1 MSAGVQVFFAET
13 VQARLFAGIAGACP
27 LRGKLSLISGFIDGA
42 IYQMVRRIGAALL
55 WPLALAFLF
64 VGFNK
69 NDPYL
74 TVLRGTGNVAVAA
87 IGIFVAIML
96 IRRAYWSGAARK
108 ALVLLWCLVPLSILA
123 AHLGFE
129 WRKHDVLHTDASTV
143 HKLGRHFVVGYS
155 SFEEVATL
163 AEKGLIAG
171 VYVTRHNLRGR
182 SAEALKSEISALQ
195 ALRRAAGLP
204 PLIVAADQEGGI
216 VSHLAPVLTELPS
229 LATLANLPTD
239 LRDRMAEEYGR
250 IHGRELA
257 TLGVNVN
264 FAPVLDLRPQLKL
277 TRFDFHT
284 LIGWRAISGDP
295 AKVAD
300 VALPYI
306 RGLETSGVGATVKHF
321 PGLGRVRGDTH
332 HFTADLETPLD
343 ELETSDWRPFKQA
356 LAGSRAMLMVGHVRL
371 TAVDPDRAASH
382 SKKVIDGILRR
393 QWNYQGVIITDDL
406 VMGAIYQ
413 NDVCTAVVEALN
425 AGVDL
430 LLVAYDGAQFYRVF
444 ACASAAERHAKFDPA
459 MLGES
464 EARLKR
470 LPPGGREVGSG
481 AE

>member
-1 MSAGVQVFFAET
+1 
-13 VQARLFAGIAGACP
+13 
-27 LRGKLSLISGFIDGA
+27 
-42 IYQMVRRIGAALL
+42 MVKRIGAALL

-74 TVLRGTGNVAVAA
+74 ISLRGTGNIVVAMIGIAVASA
-87 IGIFVAIML
+87 LTWRGYWRGVATRI
-96 IRRAYWSGAARK
+96 
-108 ALVLLWCLVPLSILA
+108 LVVLWCLVPLSLLA
-123 AHLGFE
+123 AHLRFE
-129 WRKHDVLHTDASTV
+129 WRKHDVLHTEPSAAQR
-143 HKLGRHFVVGYS
+143 LGRHFVVGYS
-155 SFEEVATL
+155 SFAEVAVL

-171 VYVTRHNLRGR
+171 VYVSRRNLRGKR
-182 SAEALKSEISALQ
+182 ADALKAEISALQ
-195 ALRRAAGLP
+195 ALRHAANLA

-229 LATLANLPTD
+229 LATLADLPAD

-257 TLGVNVN
+257 ALGVNLN
-264 FAPVLDLRPQLKL
+264 FAPVLDLRPRVKL
-277 TRFDFHT
+277 TRLDFHT
-284 LIGWRAISGDP
+284 LIGRRAISGNP

-306 RGLETSGVGATVKHF
+306 RGLEALGVGATVKHF

-332 HFTADLETPLD
+332 HFSADLETPIE

-356 LAGSRAMLMVGHVRL
+356 LAGSHAALMVGHVRL
-371 TAVDPDRAASH
+371 TAADPDRAASH
-382 SKKVIDGILRR
+382 SKKVIDGIIRK
-393 QWNYQGVIITDDL
+393 QWNYDGIIITDDL

-413 NDVCTAVVEALN
+413 NDLCTAAVEALN

-444 ACASAAERHAKFDPA
+444 ACALAGQAGLDPA
-459 MLGES
+459 MLGAS
-464 EARLKR
+464 DIRLSR
-470 LPPGGREVGSG
+470 LPPRDSKQVSSR